1 MLPKV
6 SSWLPRAAL
15 MQEAVLALVS
25 GSDPGSAA
33 HLLAECVALSPHVL
47 LHKTGVTTLLILAV
61 CELQMRREKT
71 CKAPT
76 RPPAHSAL
84 SSYSVSTLG

>member
-47 LHKTGVTTLLILAV
+47 ILIK
-61 CELQMRREKT
+61 R
-71 CKAPT
+71 
-76 RPPAHSAL
+76 
-84 SSYSVSTLG
+84 G